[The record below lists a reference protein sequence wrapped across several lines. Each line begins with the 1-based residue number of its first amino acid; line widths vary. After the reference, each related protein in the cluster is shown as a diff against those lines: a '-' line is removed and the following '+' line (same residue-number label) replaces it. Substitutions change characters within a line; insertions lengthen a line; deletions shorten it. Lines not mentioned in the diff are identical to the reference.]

1 MYDQNTMKESDKK
14 EEDEI
19 EMLRKI
25 RFANGSTYEGSWNT
39 IDMAGVGR
47 YVTPYS

>member
-1 MYDQNTMKESDKK
+1 MKENDDK

-19 EMLRKI
+19 EMLPEI
-25 RFANGSTYEGSWNT
+25 RFPNGSTYEGSWNA
-39 IDMAGVGR
+39 IDMTGVGR